1 MASVI
6 GSVDL
11 SKYVLAGR
19 YNLPEPTRTTPP
31 PHGLLAQ
38 EASAITYNSDTD
50 TLFVVG
56 DGGTSIVQI
65 SKTGEL
71 IDSMT
76 LAQGN
81 SPQGT
86 EFYDPEGLAYIGA
99 GVFVM
104 VEERD
109 RQAVRFSYA
118 AGTTLSRAATKTVKL
133 GTTIGNVGLE
143 GLSYDPS
150 TSGYIF
156 VKEIDPEGVFQ
167 TSIDFDAGT
176 ASNGSATTA
185 NSVNLFDPALAG
197 LLDFADVFA
206 LSNLAFLSG
215 SPLYNN
221 LLILSQEESKI
232 VNISRSG
239 VISNWLQLQSA
250 PTVSIPLPEQQTEGL
265 TMDSQGNLYVV
276 SENGGGDFDHPQL
289 WVYTQSSATN
299 QAPSALAL
307 TNQVTQILENSNTSS
322 RQRVADIKI
331 TDDELGNN
339 SLALQGADSSFFEI
353 FANALYLKAG
363 VSLDYETKT
372 TYSVTVTVDDPTV
385 GSTPDLTANFSLAVL
400 DVANEIPPLPALF
413 VSEVAPWSSGNSPF
427 NSDWFELTNAS
438 PTPVTITGWKMDDNS
453 NSFGLAAPLSGI
465 TTLAAGES
473 VVFMEIG
480 ASDNSANKKAAF
492 LSTWFGANP
501 PVNLQVGTYTAG
513 GVGLSTGGDAVNIY
527 NSTGVLQAN
536 ITFGAS
542 PAGPFPTFNNAAGL
556 TNASVTTMSAV
567 GVNGAFQAPGDS
579 NNVEIGSP
587 GSIGK
592 LFISEVAPWSSGN
605 SPVAADWFELTN
617 TTSRS
622 IDLSGWKMDDSSGS
636 YAAAVALSG
645 ISAIAPGESVIF
657 IETPNLASAKAAFLS
672 TWFGASAP
680 ANLQIGSY
688 SGSGVGLSTGGD
700 AVNLYDASGVV
711 RASVSFGGA
720 TTSAPFLSFNNA
732 AGASSVSLLSSAGV
746 AGAFVARN
754 DSNEVGSPG
763 GIGNLPTTFNFSA
776 SSYSSTEGTV
786 NNGLTPAT
794 VRVLRQGDL
803 SGTASVQLAMS
814 GGMAQGAAAA
824 PAEGTSTGPSS
835 SATPYVLPISGSG
848 VSTKSLLTVGDAV
861 NGYAMVGIPD
871 GLGAFDNGDGTFTLL
886 MNQELGSGSGAVRA
900 HGAKGAFVSS
910 WVINKADLS
919 VVSGADL
926 IQNVYGWNST
936 SQSSNS
942 SPNNG
947 ANGNAIA
954 LNRFCSADLPAASA
968 FYNASSGLGS
978 QARIFMNG
986 EEGGSNGYPIA
997 TIATGTG
1004 KGNAYVL
1011 GKFNL
1016 STNGSGLT
1024 GVGGWENLLANP
1036 YAQDKTIVIGNN
1048 DGGSGL
1054 MSGAL
1059 AVYVGTKTNA
1069 GTDVDKAGLTNGSLK
1084 FVTVAG
1090 NSVEITNTTTRS
1102 TGISSG
1108 TRFTLS
1114 GTASTTFSRPEDG
1127 AWDPKD
1133 PSKYYFVTTD
1143 RLDQVTDG
1151 IGSQIG
1157 NSRLWRL
1164 SFDDITNPEAGG
1176 SVDLLI
1182 DGDIVGGQK
1191 VNMFD
1196 NMSIN
1201 QFGQVL
1207 LQEDVGGAQHN
1218 GKIWQ
1223 YDIATDSLKVIAQHD
1238 VARFGTIGVAATSP
1252 YTNDEE
1258 SSGIIDMQDI
1268 LGAGWSLFVDQ
1279 AHYPNANPDLVEGG
1293 QLLALFNPDTY
1304 KAYGPDLIGTTQTIN
1319 FAAGEAF
1326 KDVSLQVFGDTLLEG
1341 VETANLI
1348 LQNPSAGSMVGTTQ
1362 PAAQLQIQDP
1372 TTFNFSA
1379 SSYSS
1384 TEGTVNNGLTP
1395 ATVRVLRQ
1403 GDLSGT
1409 ASVQLAMSGGMAQGA
1424 AAAPAEGTS
1433 TGPSS
1438 SATPYVLPISGSGV
1452 STKSLLTVGD
1462 AVNGY
1467 AMVGIPDG
1475 LGAFDNGDGT
1485 FTLLMNQEL
1494 GSGSGAVRAHGAKG
1508 AFVSSWVIN
1517 KADLSVV
1524 SGADLIQNVYGWNS
1538 TSQSSNSSP
1547 NNGANGNAIALN
1559 RFCSADLPAASA
1571 FYNASSGLGSQARI
1585 FMNGEEG
1592 GSNGYPIATIATGTG
1607 KGNAYVL
1614 GKFNLSTNGSGLTG
1628 VGGWENLLANPYAQD
1643 KTIVIGNND
1652 GGSGLMSG
1660 ALAVYVGT
1668 KTNAGTDVDKAGL
1681 TNGSLKFVTVAGN
1694 SVEITNT
1701 TTRSTGISSGT
1712 RFTLSG
1718 TASTTFSRP
1727 EDGAWDPKDPS
1738 KYYFVTTDRLDQV
1751 TDGIGS
1757 QIGNS
1762 RLWRLSFDDITNPE
1776 AGGSVDLLIDGDIV
1790 GGQKVNM
1797 FDNMSINQFGQVL
1810 LQEDVGGAQHNGK
1823 IWQYDIATDSLKVIA
1838 QHDVARFG
1846 TIGVA
1851 ATSPYTNDEESS
1863 GIIDMQDIL
1872 GAGWSLFVDQAHYP
1886 NANPDL
1892 VEGGQL
1898 LALFNPDTYKA
1909 YGPDLIGTTQTINFA
1924 AGEAFKD
1931 VSLQVFGDT
1940 LLEGVETANLILQN
1954 PSAGSMVGT
1963 TQPAAQLQI
1972 QDVNPIPTAL
1982 NLTQTSINENVSA
1995 NSVVGLLTATLPISG
2010 DTCVF
2015 TLASGS
2021 GDQDN
2026 SSFQIVGNQLKL
2038 LVSPNFEAKA
2048 SYSIRIK
2055 ATEQGGN
2062 ALDSVFSIA
2071 INDLN
2076 EIASISGTATASVK
2090 EGTNASNA
2098 GLLTASGTLTV
2109 NDPDAAQSKFDTNVV
2124 AANGNLGTLIIT
2136 ESGAY
2141 SYSVANALPAVQ
2153 ALAAGQSR
2161 QDTFTVK
2168 SLDGTASQ
2176 DIVVT
2181 IQGASAGFN
2190 GVAAGDATTNRATL
2204 WTRSFDTAD
2213 STKRTGLSESVTLQ
2227 LATDSSFGAPVFTT
2241 TGSTSNASHDYT
2253 LKLDA
2258 TGLIAD
2264 TTYYYRFQAQA
2275 GELSQVGTFKT
2286 APLATNN
2293 RTVRFG
2299 HSGDVDGVMRPYLAM
2314 QDLGQQKLDF
2324 FLFDGDTI
2332 YETGSSGSP
2341 AAPTTPATEAN
2352 PTPANVQALRDGY
2365 YRKYLENLLPAP
2377 NGTYS
2382 GLRDFFAAQGNY
2394 TTLDNHELG
2403 NKECINGGAPLS
2415 LRTHNF
2421 NGSTDTA
2428 DDVNTTSQYINDSV
2442 SFETLL
2448 GAYLDYQP
2456 IRTPETLS
2464 TPSDGR
2470 TDGELKLYGSQ
2481 QWGGNVLM
2489 ISLDDRSF
2497 RDVRLNKIVNGA
2509 RLDDTGSRADNPGR
2523 TMLGATQLAWLKQ
2536 ELLAAKANST
2546 AWTFINMSSP
2556 IDQIGLVGSG
2566 LDGGKSWIGG
2576 YRAERNDLLKFIADN
2591 KITNVAFLACD
2602 DHQGRINELTYMPNP
2617 ASDPFSPASY
2627 KTLPGVLS
2635 IVDGPM
2641 GATGPDTVTNHSP
2654 SNIKALADA
2663 VAQAQINAGLNPI
2676 GLDKNFPGLFDV
2688 KREGDPS
2695 ALNDPKPVDFFT
2707 PDTFNY
2713 AVLEVTKEGILNV
2726 ALRGVDSYASNSFPA
2741 PAPGNQP
2748 REILSFSIDGLQAQ
2762 RPYRFTPQS
2771 QAVYEGDQLTI
2782 KVTAENAASA
2792 AGKPFFWKFSGP
2804 GVTPADFKENSL
2816 TGKGSTGNDG
2826 TYSLT
2831 RTLAADL
2838 PIEGE
2843 EALKVTFYQDG
2854 AFTKPLAPAISIRV
2868 LEPNT
2873 TGPSDTRDLLTGTP
2887 LDDTL
2892 SGVPNGSTLRGL
2904 GTVDTLIGNA
2914 GNDLFRLGDA
2924 AGRFYDD
2931 LNNTTPGTA
2940 DFAYIKD
2947 FTAGDRIQL
2956 TGKPSDY
2963 ILGTALFDGV
2973 VGNVIYARNPNR
2985 LPFERPVGNDEWIG
2999 FVKSTDNSHLS
3010 LSNANQFA
3018 YVG

>member
-1 MASVI
+1 
-6 GSVDL
+6 
-11 SKYVLAGR
+11 
-19 YNLPEPTRTTPP
+19 
-31 PHGLLAQ
+31 
-38 EASAITYNSDTD
+38 
-50 TLFVVG
+50 
-56 DGGTSIVQI
+56 
-65 SKTGEL
+65 
-71 IDSMT
+71 
-76 LAQGN
+76 
-81 SPQGT
+81 
-86 EFYDPEGLAYIGA
+86 
-99 GVFVM
+99 
-104 VEERD
+104 
-109 RQAVRFSYA
+109 
-118 AGTTLSRAATKTVKL
+118 
-133 GTTIGNVGLE
+133 
-143 GLSYDPS
+143 
-150 TSGYIF
+150 
-156 VKEIDPEGVFQ
+156 
-167 TSIDFDAGT
+167 
-176 ASNGSATTA
+176 
-185 NSVNLFDPALAG
+185 
-197 LLDFADVFA
+197 
-206 LSNLAFLSG
+206 
-215 SPLYNN
+215 
-221 LLILSQEESKI
+221 
-232 VNISRSG
+232 
-239 VISNWLQLQSA
+239 
-250 PTVSIPLPEQQTEGL
+250 
-265 TMDSQGNLYVV
+265 
-276 SENGGGDFDHPQL
+276 
-289 WVYTQSSATN
+289 
-299 QAPSALAL
+299 
-307 TNQVTQILENSNTSS
+307 
-322 RQRVADIKI
+322 
-331 TDDELGNN
+331 
-339 SLALQGADSSFFEI
+339 
-353 FANALYLKAG
+353 
-363 VSLDYETKT
+363 
-372 TYSVTVTVDDPTV
+372 
-385 GSTPDLTANFSLAVL
+385 
-400 DVANEIPPLPALF
+400 
-413 VSEVAPWSSGNSPF
+413 
-427 NSDWFELTNAS
+427 
-438 PTPVTITGWKMDDNS
+438 
-453 NSFGLAAPLSGI
+453 
-465 TTLAAGES
+465 
-473 VVFMEIG
+473 
-480 ASDNSANKKAAF
+480 
-492 LSTWFGANP
+492 
-501 PVNLQVGTYTAG
+501 
-513 GVGLSTGGDAVNIY
+513 
-527 NSTGVLQAN
+527 
-536 ITFGAS
+536 
-542 PAGPFPTFNNAAGL
+542 
-556 TNASVTTMSAV
+556 
-567 GVNGAFQAPGDS
+567 
-579 NNVEIGSP
+579 
-587 GSIGK
+587 
-592 LFISEVAPWSSGN
+592 
-605 SPVAADWFELTN
+605 
-617 TTSRS
+617 
-622 IDLSGWKMDDSSGS
+622 
-636 YAAAVALSG
+636 
-645 ISAIAPGESVIF
+645 
-657 IETPNLASAKAAFLS
+657 
-672 TWFGASAP
+672 
-680 ANLQIGSY
+680 
-688 SGSGVGLSTGGD
+688 
-700 AVNLYDASGVV
+700 
-711 RASVSFGGA
+711 
-720 TTSAPFLSFNNA
+720 
-732 AGASSVSLLSSAGV
+732 
-746 AGAFVARN
+746 
-754 DSNEVGSPG
+754 
-763 GIGNLPTTFNFSA
+763 
-776 SSYSSTEGTV
+776 
-786 NNGLTPAT
+786 
-794 VRVLRQGDL
+794 
-803 SGTASVQLAMS
+803 
-814 GGMAQGAAAA
+814 
-824 PAEGTSTGPSS
+824 
-835 SATPYVLPISGSG
+835 

-954 LNRFCSADLPAASA
+954 INRFCSADLPAASA

-1090 NSVEITNTTTRS
+1090 NAVEITNTTTRT

-1151 IGSQIG
+1151 VGSQIG

-1164 SFDDITNPEAGG
+1164 NFDDITNPEAGG
-1176 SVDLLI
+1176 NVDLLI
-1182 DGDIVGGQK
+1182 NGDIVGGQK

-1238 VARFGTIGVAATSP
+1238 AARFGTIGVAATSP

-1268 LGAGWSLFVDQ
+1268 LGAGWSLLVDQ

-1326 KDVSLQVFGDTLLEG
+1326 KDVSLQVFGDTLLEV

-1362 PAAQLQIQDP
+1362 PAAQL
-1372 TTFNFSA
+1372 
-1379 SSYSS
+1379 
-1384 TEGTVNNGLTP
+1384 L
-1395 ATVRVLRQ
+1395 
-1403 GDLSGT
+1403 
-1409 ASVQLAMSGGMAQGA
+1409 
-1424 AAAPAEGTS
+1424 
-1433 TGPSS
+1433 
-1438 SATPYVLPISGSGV
+1438 
-1452 STKSLLTVGD
+1452 
-1462 AVNGY
+1462 
-1467 AMVGIPDG
+1467 
-1475 LGAFDNGDGT
+1475 
-1485 FTLLMNQEL
+1485 
-1494 GSGSGAVRAHGAKG
+1494 
-1508 AFVSSWVIN
+1508 
-1517 KADLSVV
+1517 
-1524 SGADLIQNVYGWNS
+1524 
-1538 TSQSSNSSP
+1538 
-1547 NNGANGNAIALN
+1547 
-1559 RFCSADLPAASA
+1559 
-1571 FYNASSGLGSQARI
+1571 
-1585 FMNGEEG
+1585 
-1592 GSNGYPIATIATGTG
+1592 
-1607 KGNAYVL
+1607 
-1614 GKFNLSTNGSGLTG
+1614 
-1628 VGGWENLLANPYAQD
+1628 
-1643 KTIVIGNND
+1643 
-1652 GGSGLMSG
+1652 
-1660 ALAVYVGT
+1660 
-1668 KTNAGTDVDKAGL
+1668 
-1681 TNGSLKFVTVAGN
+1681 
-1694 SVEITNT
+1694 
-1701 TTRSTGISSGT
+1701 
-1712 RFTLSG
+1712 
-1718 TASTTFSRP
+1718 
-1727 EDGAWDPKDPS
+1727 
-1738 KYYFVTTDRLDQV
+1738 
-1751 TDGIGS
+1751 
-1757 QIGNS
+1757 
-1762 RLWRLSFDDITNPE
+1762 
-1776 AGGSVDLLIDGDIV
+1776 
-1790 GGQKVNM
+1790 
-1797 FDNMSINQFGQVL
+1797 
-1810 LQEDVGGAQHNGK
+1810 
-1823 IWQYDIATDSLKVIA
+1823 
-1838 QHDVARFG
+1838 
-1846 TIGVA
+1846 
-1851 ATSPYTNDEESS
+1851 
-1863 GIIDMQDIL
+1863 
-1872 GAGWSLFVDQAHYP
+1872 
-1886 NANPDL
+1886 
-1892 VEGGQL
+1892 
-1898 LALFNPDTYKA
+1898 
-1909 YGPDLIGTTQTINFA
+1909 
-1924 AGEAFKD
+1924 
-1931 VSLQVFGDT
+1931 
-1940 LLEGVETANLILQN
+1940 
-1954 PSAGSMVGT
+1954 
-1963 TQPAAQLQI
+1963 I
-1972 QDVNPIPTAL
+1972 QDVNPTPTAL
-1982 NLTQTSINENVSA
+1982 NLTQTSINENVST

-2015 TLASGS
+2015 TFASGS

-2124 AANGNLGTLIIT
+2124 AANGNLGTLIIS

-2141 SYSVANALPAVQ
+2141 SYSVANALPAIQ

-2227 LATDSSFGAPVFTT
+2227 LATDSSFSAPVFTT

-2258 TGLIAD
+2258 TGLSAD

-2299 HSGDVDGVMRPYLAM
+2299 HSGDADGVMRPYLAM
-2314 QDLGQQKLDF
+2314 QDLGPQKLDF
-2324 FLFDGDTI
+2324 FLLDGDTI

-2377 NGTYS
+2377 NGTYP

-2403 NKECINGGAPLS
+2403 NKEIINGGAPLS
-2415 LRTHNF
+2415 LRALNF

-2428 DDVNTTSQYINDSV
+2428 DDVNTTGQYINDSV

-2556 IDQIGLVGSG
+2556 IDQIGPVGSG

-2663 VAQAQINAGLNPI
+2663 LAQAQINAGLNPI

-2826 TYSLT
+2826 TYTLT

-2947 FTAGDRIQL
+2947 FNAGDRIQL

-2973 VGNVIYARNPNR
+2973 VGKVIYARNPNR

-3010 LSNANQFA
+3010 LSNANQFS

>member
-31 PHGLLAQ
+31 PHSLLAQ

-118 AGTTLSRAATKTVKL
+118 AGTTLSRADTKTVKL
-133 GTTIGNVGLE
+133 GTTMGNVGLE

-156 VKEIDPEGVFQ
+156 VKEIDPEAVFQ

-185 NSVNLFDPALAG
+185 NSVNLFNPVLAG
-197 LLDFADVFA
+197 FLDFADVFA

-339 SLALQGADSSFFEI
+339 SLGLQGADSSFFEI

-400 DVANEIPPLPALF
+400 DVANETPPLPALF
-413 VSEVAPWSSGNSPF
+413 VSEAAPWSSGNSPF

-453 NSFGLAAPLSGI
+453 NSFGLGAPLSGI

-480 ASDNSANKKAAF
+480 ASDNAANKKAAF

-501 PVNLQVGTYTAG
+501 PASLQVGTYTG
-513 GVGLSTGGDAVNIY
+513 GGLGLSTGGDAVNIY

-720 TTSAPFLSFNNA
+720 TTSAPFLSFNNV
-732 AGASSVSLLSSAGV
+732 AGASSVSLLSSAGL

-803 SGTASVQLAMS
+803 SGTASVQLAVS
-814 GGMAQGAAAA
+814 GGTAQGAAAA

-954 LNRFCSADLPAASA
+954 INRFCSADLPAASA

-1090 NSVEITNTTTRS
+1090 NAVEITNTTTRT

-1252 YTNDEE
+1252 FTNDEE

-1326 KDVSLQVFGDTLLEG
+1326 KNVNLQVFGDTLLEG

-1362 PAAQLQIQDP
+1362 PAAQL
-1372 TTFNFSA
+1372 
-1379 SSYSS
+1379 
-1384 TEGTVNNGLTP
+1384 L
-1395 ATVRVLRQ
+1395 
-1403 GDLSGT
+1403 
-1409 ASVQLAMSGGMAQGA
+1409 
-1424 AAAPAEGTS
+1424 
-1433 TGPSS
+1433 
-1438 SATPYVLPISGSGV
+1438 
-1452 STKSLLTVGD
+1452 
-1462 AVNGY
+1462 
-1467 AMVGIPDG
+1467 
-1475 LGAFDNGDGT
+1475 
-1485 FTLLMNQEL
+1485 
-1494 GSGSGAVRAHGAKG
+1494 
-1508 AFVSSWVIN
+1508 
-1517 KADLSVV
+1517 
-1524 SGADLIQNVYGWNS
+1524 
-1538 TSQSSNSSP
+1538 
-1547 NNGANGNAIALN
+1547 
-1559 RFCSADLPAASA
+1559 
-1571 FYNASSGLGSQARI
+1571 
-1585 FMNGEEG
+1585 
-1592 GSNGYPIATIATGTG
+1592 
-1607 KGNAYVL
+1607 
-1614 GKFNLSTNGSGLTG
+1614 
-1628 VGGWENLLANPYAQD
+1628 
-1643 KTIVIGNND
+1643 
-1652 GGSGLMSG
+1652 
-1660 ALAVYVGT
+1660 
-1668 KTNAGTDVDKAGL
+1668 
-1681 TNGSLKFVTVAGN
+1681 
-1694 SVEITNT
+1694 
-1701 TTRSTGISSGT
+1701 
-1712 RFTLSG
+1712 
-1718 TASTTFSRP
+1718 
-1727 EDGAWDPKDPS
+1727 
-1738 KYYFVTTDRLDQV
+1738 
-1751 TDGIGS
+1751 
-1757 QIGNS
+1757 
-1762 RLWRLSFDDITNPE
+1762 
-1776 AGGSVDLLIDGDIV
+1776 
-1790 GGQKVNM
+1790 
-1797 FDNMSINQFGQVL
+1797 
-1810 LQEDVGGAQHNGK
+1810 
-1823 IWQYDIATDSLKVIA
+1823 
-1838 QHDVARFG
+1838 
-1846 TIGVA
+1846 
-1851 ATSPYTNDEESS
+1851 
-1863 GIIDMQDIL
+1863 
-1872 GAGWSLFVDQAHYP
+1872 
-1886 NANPDL
+1886 
-1892 VEGGQL
+1892 
-1898 LALFNPDTYKA
+1898 
-1909 YGPDLIGTTQTINFA
+1909 
-1924 AGEAFKD
+1924 
-1931 VSLQVFGDT
+1931 
-1940 LLEGVETANLILQN
+1940 
-1954 PSAGSMVGT
+1954 
-1963 TQPAAQLQI
+1963 I
-1972 QDVNPIPTAL
+1972 QDVNPTPTAL

-2015 TLASGS
+2015 TFASGS

-2141 SYSVANALPAVQ
+2141 SYSVANALPAIQ

-2227 LATDSSFGAPVFTT
+2227 LATDSSFSAPVFTT

-2258 TGLIAD
+2258 TGLSAD

-2314 QDLGQQKLDF
+2314 QDLGPQKLDF

-2332 YETGSSGSP
+2332 YETVSSGSP

-2377 NGTYS
+2377 NGTYP

-2403 NKECINGGAPLS
+2403 NKEIINGGAPLS
-2415 LRTHNF
+2415 LRALNF

-2428 DDVNTTSQYINDSV
+2428 DDVNTTGQYINDSV

-2470 TDGELKLYGSQ
+2470 SNGELKLYGSQ

-2509 RLDDTGSRADNPGR
+2509 RVDDTGSRADNPGR

-2556 IDQIGLVGSG
+2556 IDQIGPVGSG

-2663 VAQAQINAGLNPI
+2663 LAQAQINAGLNPI

-2695 ALNDPKPVDFFT
+2695 APNDPKPVDFFT

-2782 KVTAENAASA
+2782 KVTAENAARA

-2892 SGVPNGSTLRGL
+2892 SGFPNGSTLRGL

-2947 FTAGDRIQL
+2947 FNAGDRIQL
-2956 TGKPSDY
+2956 TGKPIDY

-3010 LSNANQFA
+3010 LSNANQFS